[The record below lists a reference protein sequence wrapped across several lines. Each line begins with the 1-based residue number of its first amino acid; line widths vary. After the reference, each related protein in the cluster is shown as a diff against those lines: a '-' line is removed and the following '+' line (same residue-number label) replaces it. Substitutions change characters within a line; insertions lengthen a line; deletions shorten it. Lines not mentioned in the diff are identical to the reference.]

1 MLNCQEVTRLLSQ
14 AQEQK
19 LGLQQRLPLQM
30 HLMMCS
36 GCRNFGKQLHTLR
49 QVARAYTQGADERTG
64 QAGDQA
70 DDKTEHKA
78 DDDAG

>member
-30 HLMMCS
+30 HLMMCT
-36 GCRNFGKQLHTLR
+36 GCRNFGKQMQTLR
-49 QVARAYTQGADERTG
+49 QITRAYTQGADERTN
-64 QAGDQA
+64 
-70 DDKTEHKA
+70 KA
-78 DDDAG
+78 DDEAG

>member
-19 LGLQQRLPLQM
+19 LGLQKRLPLQM

-36 GCRNFGKQLHTLR
+36 GCRNFGKQMHTLR
-49 QVARAYTQGADERTG
+49 QITRAYVQGADER
-64 QAGDQA
+64 A
-70 DDKTEHKA
+70 DKA
-78 DDDAG
+78 DDRAD

>member
-19 LGLQQRLPLQM
+19 LGLQERLPLQM

-36 GCRNFGKQLHTLR
+36 GCRNFGKQMDVLR
-49 QVARAYTQGADERTG
+49 QLARAYVRGADERADKVDK
-64 QAGDQA
+64 AGGDG
-70 DDKTEHKA
+70 D
-78 DDDAG
+78 

>member
-14 AQEQK
+14 AQEQR

-30 HLMMCS
+30 HLLMCS

-64 QAGDQA
+64 LANDQA
-70 DDKTEHKA
+70 ADKADHPA
-78 DDDAG
+78 DDDVG